1 MIIRSLYNV
10 TRQMNVLQ
18 KRQENNSANAA
29 NVNTPGYKMQDL
41 IQRTMEEHELYNH
54 AGGRDN
60 NQRVHLGSL
69 NMGTEVD
76 GAVTSFSQGSLKE
89 TGSAT
94 DLALNGR
101 GFFTL
106 ALENGETGF
115 TRNGNFRISEDQRLV
130 TQEGYPVMGLN
141 GQGNP
146 TEIYVTGDVLTV
158 SQRGYINGTD
168 VRLLVSD
175 FEDTAAFE
183 MRGESIY
190 MTGGANPMESDAQVS
205 QGYLEN
211 ANVNI
216 MDEMVKMMEVSREFQ
231 SNQRVLS
238 VLNET
243 LQKTVNEIG
252 RN

>member
-10 TRQMNVLQ
+10 TRQMDVLQ

-29 NVNTPGYKMQDL
+29 NVNTPGYKMQSL
-41 IQRTMEEHELYNH
+41 IQRTMEENELYNH

-60 NQRVHLGSL
+60 NQKVLLGTI
-69 NMGTEVD
+69 NMGTEID
-76 GAVTSFSQGSLKE
+76 SAVTNFTQGSLKE

-94 DLALNGR
+94 DLALNGQ

-115 TRNGNFRISEDQRLV
+115 TRSGNFRVSEDQRLV
-130 TQEGYPVMGLN
+130 TQEGYPVMGVN
-141 GQGNP
+141 GQGTP
-146 TEIYVTGDVLTV
+146 TEIFVVGDELTV
-158 SQRGYINGTD
+158 SQEGFINGTD
-168 VRLLVSD
+168 VRLMLSN
-175 FEDTAAFE
+175 FQDTAAFE
-183 MRGESIY
+183 LRGGNIY
-190 MTGGANPMESDAQVS
+190 QIAGGNPLESDAEVN

-211 ANVNI
+211 ANVNM